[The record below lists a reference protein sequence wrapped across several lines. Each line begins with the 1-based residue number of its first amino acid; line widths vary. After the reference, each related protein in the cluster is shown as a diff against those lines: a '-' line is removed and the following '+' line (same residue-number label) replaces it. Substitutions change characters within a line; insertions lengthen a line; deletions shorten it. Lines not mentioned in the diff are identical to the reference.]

1 MLYLFSYGTLQLEA
15 VQLSSFGRKLKG
27 KKDIL
32 RGYKLAKIEI
42 RDKSVL
48 AKSGQ
53 KYHPIATKTGHSEDA
68 VEGIVFEISTEEL
81 SLSDSY
87 EVADY
92 VRVQEAL
99 VSGKVAWVYVGI

>member
-1 MLYLFSYGTLQLEA
+1 MHYLFSYGTLQLES

-27 KKDIL
+27 EKDIL

-42 RDKSVL
+42 KDKSVL
-48 AKSGQ
+48 AQSRQ
-53 KYHPIATKTGHSEDA
+53 KYHPIATKTEHPEDV

-92 VRVQEAL
+92 VRVQEVL
-99 VSGKVAWVYVGI
+99 ESGKIAWVYVGF